1 MFFHEVGNPRVHFI
15 DLPCFGVPPPGGAFS
30 LLQGFPSFPWVPLML
45 GQVAS
50 LLVADEALVV
60 SHMLCSFTRREVGL
74 VYVHGIGVSGRSG
87 SSSVLSRQDVAVSP
101 ILEFPESYNVLVEFS
116 GLIQPLLPLPAG
128 FVLSFWEGSS
138 GHHDSKLVGH
148 PLLMGVHQAT
158 IEVNSAACLGQSEGG
173 GILVEVTV
181 KLVHVKGVDCLAGSI
196 FDILWDK
203 DFFKGITEFF
213 EHLFRVRDGWI
224 GHFDVPALGKG
235 TSSSFTHLVK
245 EDQHNSFVIFVDVV
259 IYSKVGFHSQEPACG
274 FFILSREIL
283 WESSLVFSGCG
294 H

>member
-1 MFFHEVGNPRVHFI
+1 M
-15 DLPCFGVPPPGGAFS
+15 
-30 LLQGFPSFPWVPLML
+30 
-45 GQVAS
+45 
-50 LLVADEALVV
+50 ADEAFVV
-60 SHMLCSFTRREVGL
+60 LHVLCSFTGREIDL
-74 VYVHGIGVSGRSG
+74 VYIHGIGVPGWLGG
-87 SSSVLSRQDVAVSP
+87 SSILSQWDVAVSP
-101 ILEFPESYNVLVEFS
+101 TPELSELYHILVEFS
-116 GLIQPLLPLPAG
+116 YPIEPLFPFPASL
-128 FVLSFWEGSS
+128 VLSFQEGGGSD
-138 GHHDSKLVGH
+138 HDGKLVGH
-148 PLLMGVHQAT
+148 PLLKGIHQDAVK
-158 IEVNSAACLGQSEGG
+158 VNSAVCLSQSEGG